1 MLEIGK
7 VTPYRRFRFELSST
21 IKNWKFKYLEHIE
34 TPAELPAIISAARS
48 QQFRWNK
55 GGAEKLVRLPLVF
68 YNRIIGSNQSP
79 RYSALIEQ
87 FDVPSTFTM
96 AILSIPVLFI
106 RHEYPSLK
114 HF

>member
-1 MLEIGK
+1 LS
-7 VTPYRRFRFELSST
+7 YRAQL
-21 IKNWKFKYLEHIE
+21 KNWKFKYLEHIE

-55 GGAEKLVRLPLVF
+55 GGAENSKIASRVLQSDT
-68 YNRIIGSNQSP
+68 IGSNQSP

-106 RHEYPSLK
+106 RHEYPQFEAFLTS
-114 HF
+114 